1 MARLCTLWAS
11 LLLTLAGAPLYADSR
26 ELRTIEAGTAA
37 VQALSAIPLKCIP
50 PTLMQDAKGV
60 AIIPSVV
67 KAGFLVGGRFGRGV
81 VLVRDPNGAWSNPVF
96 VVLVGGGVGGQL
108 GIQSTDLVLVFKTS
122 HSLDR
127 ILRGKGKL
135 TLGGDVA
142 IAAGPLGRDAEAA
155 TDAQLKAEIFSY
167 SRSRGL
173 FAGISVEGAGLVADA
188 YANEAFY
195 GLRGGRPEDVLARQ
209 GVRVA
214 AVEALK
220 IQLAS
225 LCMPAAPP
233 VILIPP
239 RTPPPPV
246 PPSEPR

>member
-1 MARLCTLWAS
+1 MVQGWRSLWTGLVLS
-11 LLLTLAGAPLYADSR
+11 LAAAPVHAQSR
-26 ELRTIEAGTAA
+26 ELRTIEAATAA
-37 VQALSAIPLKCIP
+37 VEALSAIPLRCIP

-67 KAGFLVGGRFGRGV
+67 KAGFVIGGRFGRGV
-81 VLVRDPNGAWSNPVF
+81 VLVREPQGTWSNPVF
-96 VVLVGGGVGGQL
+96 VALVGAGVGGQL
-108 GIQSTDLVLVFKTS
+108 GVQSTDLVLVFKTR

-135 TLGGDVA
+135 TLGGDVS

-173 FAGISVEGAGLVADA
+173 FAGVSLEGAGLLTDA

-195 GLRGGRPEDVLARQ
+195 GLRGGRPEDVLARRD
-209 GVRVA
+209 VHLA
-214 AVEALK
+214 AVDALK
-220 IQLAS
+220 AQLATLS
-225 LCMPAAPP
+225 LPPASPGTP
-233 VILIPP
+233 F
-239 RTPPPPV
+239 PPPP
-246 PPSEPR
+246 P

>member
-1 MARLCTLWAS
+1 
-11 LLLTLAGAPLYADSR
+11 
-26 ELRTIEAGTAA
+26 
-37 VQALSAIPLKCIP
+37 
-50 PTLMQDAKGV
+50 MQDAKGV

-81 VLVRDPNGAWSNPVF
+81 VLVREPNGAWSNPVF

-142 IAAGPLGRDAEAA
+142 IAAGPLGREAEAA
-155 TDAQLKAEIFSY
+155 TDVQLKAEIFSY

-173 FAGISVEGAGLVADA
+173 FAGISLEGAGLLSDGHAK
-188 YANEAFY
+188 EAFY
-195 GLRGGRPEDVLARQ
+195 GLQGGRPEDVLARQ
-209 GVRVA
+209 GIRIA

-220 IQLAS
+220 AQLVGLS
-225 LCMPAAPP
+225 MPPAAPG
-233 VILIPP
+233 VLIPSRP
-239 RTPPPPV
+239 PLPPPV
-246 PPSEPR
+246 PPMEQR